1 MAGYPPRLRFGAFEI
16 DVKAGELWKHGRRIR
31 LQEQPYRVLLALLEV
46 PGETVTRQELR
57 ERLWPAETFVDFD
70 NGLNNVINRL
80 RSALGDSATS
90 PRLIETVGRRGYRFI
105 GEVSPPAT
113 AELPAASASA
123 RTDDTAQL
131 PPAALD
137 HDHVLS
143 VPTSAASEMAPAG
156 MLSTT
161 GQEHG
166 EHAGD
171 AEHADAVLVAAQP
184 IASPD
189 RPHPAASARPGPVA
203 RWGFIGAALAAGL
216 LLAASAVGLTGP
228 LRLGG
233 WLNGTAL
240 SASPG
245 IRSLGILPLADPSA
259 APSGLFAYG
268 MVNAVMAELSR
279 FQSLRVV
286 APNSDTSFRDQTAR
300 SPRQLASEL
309 GVDTLLRGSVA
320 RAGDQVNVTLELI
333 DGTTG
338 RSLWSQTFRG
348 TQPDVL
354 ALRSDVV
361 RDVVHQVQSRL
372 TPTMQPPTPQRVTA
386 NTRAY
391 EAYLRGQFE
400 TLHRNPMAFARA
412 VNYFTYALSLD
423 QDYAPAHAGLAWARL
438 QQSSWAGDD
447 HPRAHVDD
455 VRAAIAKA
463 LALDPGLAEGHVALA
478 MASRLYN
485 WDWVGAEAAVR
496 RAIQLK
502 PSSAMAHN
510 EYTRLLL
517 SLGRFP
523 EAITMAQKTLALDP
537 NAPVYWLTEGVVLYN
552 MRRLDDAE
560 ARFVRAL
567 ELEPDFSSA
576 RRRLV
581 RLYLVQGRLDEAREM
596 FRQLEQQP
604 SRNSIRVLRAQFEAM
619 AGRAAEARRLLA
631 SAEDA
636 DLVRDLPAAAAT
648 HIALG
653 DRAAAMAA
661 LKRAVEERAVQPL
674 SFGAPELD
682 ALREDPEFAALL
694 GEMRLPPS
702 SIAGLVGVHQ
712 QNAEASL
719 RPTTGP
725 VSLASR

>member
-105 GEVSPPAT
+105 GEVTPPVVAGDFPAAPPALHPDSSPALLT
-113 AELPAASASA
+113 PIEHEHAASVAAPVASESVHVAALPAAVHAGG
-123 RTDDTAQL
+123 DTVVDAPVVTESSHPDAL
-131 PPAALD
+131 PDVSPA
-137 HDHVLS
+137 S
-143 VPTSAASEMAPAG
+143 VPT
-156 MLSTT
+156 
-161 GQEHG
+161 
-166 EHAGD
+166 
-171 AEHADAVLVAAQP
+171 
-184 IASPD
+184 
-189 RPHPAASARPGPVA
+189 RPGPVA
-203 RWGFIGAALAAGL
+203 RWGFVGAALAAGL
-216 LLAASAVGLTGP
+216 LLAAGAVGLTGP
-228 LRLGG
+228 IRFSG
-233 WLNGTAL
+233 WLDGTAL
-240 SASPG
+240 NASPG

-259 APSGLFAYG
+259 SPSGLFAYG

-286 APNSDTSFRDQTAR
+286 SPNSETSFRDQTAR

-320 RAGDQVNVTLELI
+320 RAGEQVNVTLELI

-348 TQPDVL
+348 TQPNVL
-354 ALRSDVV
+354 ALRSDIV

-372 TPTMQPPTPQRVTA
+372 TPATQPPTPERVTA

-400 TLHRNPMAFARA
+400 ILHRNPMAFARA
-412 VNYFTYALSLD
+412 VNYFAYALSLD
-423 QDYAPAHAGLAWARL
+423 QDYAPAHAGLAWVRL

-447 HPRAHVDD
+447 HPRAHVED

-517 SLGRFP
+517 SLGRFS

-560 ARFVRAL
+560 ARFKRAL

-581 RLYLVQGRLDEAREM
+581 RLYLVQGRLDEARET

-631 SAEDA
+631 SVEDSY
-636 DLVRDLPAAAAT
+636 LVRDLPTAAAA

-661 LKRAVEERAVQPL
+661 LKRAVEERTVQPL

-682 ALREDPEFAALL
+682 ALRDDPEFAALL
-694 GEMRLPPS
+694 GEMRLPPGS
-702 SIAGLVGVHQ
+702 VAGLVGVHQ
-712 QNAEASL
+712 QNAEASHL
-719 RPTTGP
+719 PP
-725 VSLASR
+725 APALSVASR